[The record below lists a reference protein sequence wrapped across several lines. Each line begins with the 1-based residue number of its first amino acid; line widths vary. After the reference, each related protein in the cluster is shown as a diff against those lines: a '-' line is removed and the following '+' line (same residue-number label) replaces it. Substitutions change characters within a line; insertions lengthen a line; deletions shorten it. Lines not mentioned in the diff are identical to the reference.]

1 MVVKLCVLF
10 FAAFL
15 AGFMA
20 GEVFVTKSKIRKN
33 KTPEVLEDEV
43 EKVTSTSKQEIYN

>member
-20 GEVFVTKSKIRKN
+20 GEVFVTKSKIKKN
-33 KTPEVLEDEV
+33 KTPQVPEGEV
-43 EKVTSTSKQEIYN
+43 EKVNAAIKQEIYN

>member
-33 KTPEVLEDEV
+33 KTPEVPEDEV
-43 EKVTSTSKQEIYN
+43 EKVNSTIKQEIYN